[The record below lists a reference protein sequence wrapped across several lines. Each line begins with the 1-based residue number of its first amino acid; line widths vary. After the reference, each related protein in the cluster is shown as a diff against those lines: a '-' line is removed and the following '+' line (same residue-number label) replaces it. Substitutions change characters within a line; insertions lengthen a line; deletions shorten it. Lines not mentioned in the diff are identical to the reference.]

1 MSEMKI
7 RNQKIGT
14 GHPVYII
21 AEIGINHN
29 GSIEE
34 AFKLIDLAKE
44 TGCDAVKFQK
54 RTPEIAVP
62 ESQWDEPK
70 QTPWGRMN
78 YIDYK
83 KRMEFDINQY
93 KEIDLYCKKNNITW
107 FASCWDEVA
116 VEEMASINIE
126 CFKVASATLTDQ
138 VTINKMLSYE
148 IPIIM
153 STGMSTICLLY
164 TSPSPRDG

>member
-1 MSEMKI
+1 
-7 RNQKIGT
+7 
-14 GHPVYII
+14 
-21 AEIGINHN
+21 
-29 GSIEE
+29 
-34 AFKLIDLAKE
+34 
-44 TGCDAVKFQK
+44 
-54 RTPEIAVP
+54 
-62 ESQWDEPK
+62 
-70 QTPWGRMN
+70 MN

-153 STGMSTICLLY
+153 STGMST
-164 TSPSPRDG
+164 